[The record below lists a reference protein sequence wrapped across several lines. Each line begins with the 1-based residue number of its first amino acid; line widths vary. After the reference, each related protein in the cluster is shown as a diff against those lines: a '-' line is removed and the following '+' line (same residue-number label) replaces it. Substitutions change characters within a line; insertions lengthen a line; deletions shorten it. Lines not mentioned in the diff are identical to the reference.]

1 MNRRITLDDLPKLAS
16 ELAGL
21 LCPPKVVYLCGD
33 LGTGKTTLVR
43 ALLADLG
50 CRQAVTSPTYSLHET
65 YQIDKLI
72 VHHFDL
78 YRIDSADELEFLGIR
93 DNIDE
98 QSVLLFEWPERATQ
112 GSGRSALPPADI
124 NVRFQYVPEDADAR
138 FIEWSVAE

>member
-1 MNRRITLDDLPKLAS
+1 MNRRVTLDDLPRLAT

-21 LCPPKVVYLCGD
+21 LRPPKIVYLCGD
-33 LGTGKTTLVR
+33 LGIGKTTLVR

-50 CRQAVTSPTYSLHET
+50 CRQAVTSPTYSLHES
-65 YQIDKLI
+65 YQLDNMV

-112 GSGRSALPPADI
+112 GSGRFALPPADI
-124 NVRFQYVPEDADAR
+124 SICFQYVPEDADAR
-138 FIEWSVAE
+138 LIEWSLAE